1 MVRMRL
7 VGRGLDGWVGDRGSS
22 SSSSVRGTGAGHRR
36 LRRSSQQTTAGRG
49 KSGQENWASAVR
61 PARMGERGGERRGEE
76 SKEKKRMEEEEKRGG
91 RGGKSAPRCAQG
103 QGLGTAG

>member
-7 VGRGLDGWVGDRGSS
+7 VGRGLDGWGGDRGSS

-61 PARMGERGGERRGEE
+61 PARMGERGGEREMRRGKRRGGEERKRGEG
-76 SKEKKRMEEEEKRGG
+76 EKKRGCRETR
-91 RGGKSAPRCAQG
+91 
-103 QGLGTAG
+103 T